1 MTRGIKHTNIAK
13 GRKGRGGQAILSVS
27 SADQENNAG
36 AAQPRPSG
44 TSVQNLAQNEAP
56 AARKQVTL
64 FNDQINK
71 AEAVLALKAVQSQWS
86 FGCFD
91 NLAEVLQVADPKS
104 TVFAKLKMKRS
115 KASMIVSHGL
125 GPFFKEKLVT
135 ALSKSVGFSL
145 ATDAATFKHQ
155 GLQKHVDLDVVFWD
169 EDLEEVR
176 TKFLDFLTLFLKF

>member
-1 MTRGIKHTNIAK
+1 MGLIFIFFCETQSLRRRLSIAK
-13 GRKGRGGQAILSVS
+13 GRKARGGQAILSVS

-71 AEAVLALKAVQSQWS
+71 AETVLESQWS

-169 EDLEEVR
+169 EDLEEVW
-176 TKFLDFLTLFLKF
+176 KEFLDFLT